1 MYKIK
6 CISSLNKVF
15 PWQEPVEDLEDVK
28 LSAFWNEV
36 LSFQC
41 AYYGEGEVPHYV
53 TLKIESELVDYI
65 RVRDI
70 VLMPS
75 RYPCGIE
82 KDENYLET
90 RPGLYPDL
98 LKENKNLMVHV
109 VPQQWS
115 SLFID
120 VELRGG
126 IKSGDYTIKLIF
138 ESEEGKELVHEQ
150 IELRVYEGR
159 LQEQKIKH
167 TEWFYADC
175 LADYYKVEVW
185 SKEHWNILKNFIA
198 LYGKRGMNT
207 ILTPI
212 FTPALDTAVGGERT
226 TTQLVDIK
234 IEEGHY
240 IFNFDN
246 LDRWINLCMECGIEY
261 FEMVHLYTQ
270 WGAKYTP
277 KIIATV
283 DGVKQKIFGWH
294 KAATDK
300 TYKAFLSKFLPELIT
315 YLKNKG
321 LQGKVYFHI
330 SDEPDEGDIES
341 YIQAKKQ
348 VEEYVEGF
356 PIIDALS
363 RYAFFESGAVNHPI
377 PGTNHIEDFLE
388 KEVPGLWTYYCSAQK
403 VKVSNR
409 FFSMP
414 LARLRMI
421 GVQLYKFNIEGFLH
435 WGFNFY
441 NSRYSLKLINPYE
454 DTDAGANFPS
464 GDSFLVYPGEKGI
477 PEESIRLMALF
488 EAMEDICALET
499 LETYTSKEYVVSILE
514 EGLEEPLTFSNY
526 PTSSKYLLKLRQRI
540 NQEINTH
547 MNGCYDER

>member
-207 ILTPI
+207 ILNVI
-212 FTPALDTAVGGERT
+212 
-226 TTQLVDIK
+226 
-234 IEEGHY
+234 
-240 IFNFDN
+240 
-246 LDRWINLCMECGIEY
+246 
-261 FEMVHLYTQ
+261 
-270 WGAKYTP
+270 
-277 KIIATV
+277 
-283 DGVKQKIFGWH
+283 
-294 KAATDK
+294 
-300 TYKAFLSKFLPELIT
+300 
-315 YLKNKG
+315 
-321 LQGKVYFHI
+321 
-330 SDEPDEGDIES
+330 
-341 YIQAKKQ
+341 
-348 VEEYVEGF
+348 
-356 PIIDALS
+356 
-363 RYAFFESGAVNHPI
+363 
-377 PGTNHIEDFLE
+377 
-388 KEVPGLWTYYCSAQK
+388 
-403 VKVSNR
+403 
-409 FFSMP
+409 
-414 LARLRMI
+414 
-421 GVQLYKFNIEGFLH
+421 
-435 WGFNFY
+435 
-441 NSRYSLKLINPYE
+441 
-454 DTDAGANFPS
+454 
-464 GDSFLVYPGEKGI
+464 
-477 PEESIRLMALF
+477 
-488 EAMEDICALET
+488 
-499 LETYTSKEYVVSILE
+499 
-514 EGLEEPLTFSNY
+514 
-526 PTSSKYLLKLRQRI
+526 KLR
-540 NQEINTH
+540 
-547 MNGCYDER
+547 